1 MSLKTGFK
9 NMIGI
14 IEKIIVRSKSL
25 MGKNAKLQDIA
36 DWLKDIDK
44 KKTSVD
50 MSKFDPEKISK
61 QWIELIENA

>member
-1 MSLKTGFK
+1 
-9 NMIGI
+9 
-14 IEKIIVRSKSL
+14 